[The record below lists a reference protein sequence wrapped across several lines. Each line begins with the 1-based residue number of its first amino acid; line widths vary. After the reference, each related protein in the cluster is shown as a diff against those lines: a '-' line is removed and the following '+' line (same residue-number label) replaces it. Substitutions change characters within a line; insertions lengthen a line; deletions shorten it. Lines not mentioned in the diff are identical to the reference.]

1 MKQGHLSLT
10 FAVTLACVMGA
21 SETANAAQSIARV
34 WNEQNLAAIRID
46 FPNPPVHARNLF
58 HTSVAMWDAW
68 AAYDTT
74 AVGYLH
80 RESAT
85 AADIATARHEAIS
98 YAAYRVLAHRYAL
111 SVNASTTLATLDA
124 QMTTLG
130 YSPSITT
137 TTGTSA
143 AAVGNRVA
151 AAVLAF
157 AASDES
163 NESNNYDDPSYAPA
177 NSPLIIALPGTQISD
192 PNRWQPLA
200 FEFHVTQNGL
210 IADSIQ
216 TFIGSHWGAVRPFGM
231 ELPEGESVYFDPGP
245 PPYIGTTSDAEFK
258 SGNVTVLE
266 HSSKLDPTNGDMID
280 ISPGARGGNT
290 LGDNNGTGHALNPAT
305 GMPYAS
311 NIVPHGDFGRVI
323 AEFWADGP
331 DSETPPGHWN
341 TLANEV
347 ADHQGFERRFKGTG
361 PELDPLEWDVKVY
374 FALNAAVHDVAVA
387 VWGCK
392 GHYDYVRP
400 ISSLRYMGGKGQSTD
415 SGGSS
420 FHAHGLPLVDD
431 LIEVATSSSLSSG
444 GKHFGTP
451 DALVGD
457 ILIFTWGGEPADPQ
471 TQFTGTKWI
480 RAIDWHP
487 YQRDTFV
494 TPAFAGYVSGHS
506 GFSRAA
512 AEVLTRITGSEYFP
526 GGMGTFTATKDQ
538 FLQFELGPSVEV
550 VLQWATYYD
559 AADEAGISRLYGGIH
574 VPADDGPGR
583 IIGSQCGIGAWEL
596 AEKYFDGSIMNEQP
610 QLTVTPETGGS
621 GHRLKWNTRRGL
633 FYELQTSDTVSG
645 TYAGSGPAQALNA
658 SNETTVVTD
667 TLDKAVF
674 YRVVR
679 SDAAGD

>member
-1 MKQGHLSLT
+1 MT
-10 FAVTLACVMGA
+10 IACALAA
-21 SETANAAQSIARV
+21 TAFSGLRAQSIARI

-68 AAYDTT
+68 AAYDAT

-85 AADIATARHEAIS
+85 AADIAAARREAIS

-111 SVNASTTLATLDA
+111 SVNAATSLAALEA

-130 YSPSITT
+130 YSTAITT
-137 TTGTSA
+137 ATGTSP

-151 AAVLAF
+151 ATVLAF
-157 AASDES
+157 AASDQS
-163 NESNNYDDPSYAPA
+163 NESINYTDPTYAPV
-177 NSPLIIALPGTQISD
+177 NSPLILALPGTQISN

-200 FEFHVTQNGL
+200 FEFRVTQNGL
-210 IADSIQ
+210 IADEVQ

-231 ELPEGESVYFDPGP
+231 NLAEGETVYFDPGS
-245 PPYIGTTSDAEFK
+245 PPYIGTSTDAEFK
-258 SGNVTVLE
+258 SGNVNVLE
-266 HSSKLDPTNGDMID
+266 FSAKLDPANGDMID
-280 ISPGARGGNT
+280 ISPGARGANT
-290 LGDNNGTGHALNPAT
+290 LGANDGTGRALNPVS
-305 GMPYAS
+305 GMPYAA

-347 ADHQGFERRFKGTG
+347 ADHPEFERRFEGTG

-374 FALNAAVHDVAVA
+374 FAVNAAVHDVAVA

-392 GHYDYVRP
+392 ERYDYVRP
-400 ISSLRYMGGKGQSTD
+400 ISSLRYMGSKGQSTD
-415 SGGSS
+415 SGGTSY
-420 FHAHGLPLVDD
+420 HAHGLPLIDD

-444 GKHFGTP
+444 GRHFGT
-451 DALVGD
+451 ANAQVGD
-457 ILIFTWGGEPADPQ
+457 ILIFAWGGEPTDPQ

-480 RAIDWHP
+480 RAIDWLP

-526 GGMGTFTATKDQ
+526 GGMGTFTAAKDQ
-538 FLQFELGPSVEV
+538 FLQFELGPSVDV

-583 IIGSQCGIGAWEL
+583 IIGSQCGIAAWDL
-596 AEKYFDGSIMNEQP
+596 AEKYFDGSILQERP
-610 QLTVTPETGGS
+610 QLNVAPDPSGGF
-621 GHRLKWNTRRGL
+621 RLTWDTNRGL
-633 FYELQTSDTVSG
+633 FYELQTSDTVNG
-645 TYAGSGPAQALNA
+645 TFTGSGAARALNA
-658 SNETTVVTD
+658 SDETTVQTD

-674 YRVVR
+674 YRVIR